1 MTSGRKLGQAP
12 RRSGGANQDG
22 QGELPDAASLPT
34 GPVTLR
40 HIAQAT
46 GVSVNTVSRALT
58 GKSDV
63 NAATKARVQAAAE
76 RLGYQPN
83 LPARSLVLGRTRSLG
98 LVVSDCTNPFYAMLI
113 RAVENVAYSNGYS
126 LLLATSNETVE
137 REAAALQMLRERR
150 IDGLLLSPVAVEAPH
165 LRPLLAGRLP
175 CVLLT
180 RRPTGYK
187 GPFVGTDNTR
197 AAELATRYL
206 LDLGHRRI
214 AHVTLSDG
222 GISARARME
231 GYRRQLARAGLS
243 PAERIELAAAQT
255 IEGGR
260 AAARRLLAHENRPSA
275 VFTFNDLQAVGVLLG
290 LRDAGIKVPAE
301 MSVVGFDGIDIGEV
315 VSPPLTTMSQPID
328 EIGRVG
334 AQILIDALAG
344 RPQRRQ
350 HVLPATLVVRG
361 STGPLRDQP
370 RSADRRMARTP

>member
-1 MTSGRKLGQAP
+1 MTVDRKLD
-12 RRSGGANQDG
+12 SGARGAG
-22 QGELPDAASLPT
+22 DAAGAAPGETRPAPLAA

-40 HIAQAT
+40 DIAQAT

-165 LRPLLAGRLP
+165 LRPLLGGAVP

-180 RRPTGYK
+180 RQPAGYK
-187 GPFVGTDNTR
+187 GLFVGTDNAR
-197 AAELATRYL
+197 AAELATRHL
-206 LDLGHRRI
+206 LELGHRRI
-214 AHVTLSDG
+214 AHVTLADG
-222 GISARARME
+222 GISARMRMQ
-231 GYRRQLARAGLS
+231 GYRRQLARAGVS
-243 PAERIELAAAQT
+243 PSERLELAAPQT

-260 AAARRLLAHENRPSA
+260 TVARRLLAHQPRPTA
-275 VFTFNDLQAVGVLLG
+275 VFTYNDQQAAGVLLG
-290 LRDAGIKVPAE
+290 LRDAGVKVPEE
-301 MSVVGFDGIDIGEV
+301 MSVVGFDGIDICEV
-315 VSPPLTTMSQPID
+315 VWPPLTTMSQPID

-334 AQILIDALAG
+334 AQILIDALAA
-344 RPQRRQ
+344 RPLKRQ

-361 STGPLRDQP
+361 STGPLRAQL
-370 RSADRRMARTP
+370 RAADRRIASTL